1 MSGRVDFAAL
11 LLFLFLLKIARDK
24 LADVICDVLC
34 LFALMN
40 ACMDGWTNHKWL
52 FPASGSG
59 SGAGKADLIA

>member
-1 MSGRVDFAAL
+1 
-11 LLFLFLLKIARDK
+11 
-24 LADVICDVLC
+24 LADVIRDVLC

-59 SGAGKADLIA
+59 SGSGAGKADLIA